1 MHPRTATCC
10 VAPNLASL
18 PRWAPALPHVLQL
31 RTSPPC
37 WGGLRCCHMSNGLE
51 PRLPAQEGSSA
62 DTCPVAPGLT
72 SLSRGLRRC
81 HVSHSSGP
89 RLPAGED
96 SGAAMCPTTFYG
108 LGASSIKK
116 GLASLAMRLGSRV
129 PKACSHA
136 SKAPASKQLWP
147 ARCVG
152 RRHHYGLQN
161 V

>member
-37 WGGLRCCHMSNGLE
+37 WGGLRCCHVSNGLE

-72 SLSRGLRRC
+72 SLSRRAPTLPRVPQLRTPPSCGGGLWRC
-81 HVSHSSGP
+81 HVSHNF
-89 RLPAGED
+89 LWV
-96 SGAAMCPTTFYG
+96 
-108 LGASSIKK
+108 GASSIKK